1 MSTSNATMIY
11 YDDRKAYIEG
21 LTIGLNALREF
32 DGIEY
37 IRKPLTGEE
46 FVKVSDLTGA
56 SMFLEVTNMTKA
68 EILKDVAKILL
79 MGEIDDSRIIPHG
92 FITDKERMLDVAE
105 LFRRA

>member
-1 MSTSNATMIY
+1 MSMTNATMMY

-37 IRKPLTGEE
+37 TRTPLTGEE

-56 SMFLEVTNMTKA
+56 SMFLDVTEMTKA
-68 EILKDVAKILL
+68 EILKDVARILL
-79 MGEIDDSRIIPHG
+79 MGEINDDRIIPKG
-92 FITDKERMLDVAE
+92 FVTDKDEILAIAE
-105 LFRRA
+105 LFRR